1 MNDIALNSLKSELT
15 TFEKVILEME
25 NENYLMNEKVIKFL

>member
-15 TFEKVILEME
+15 TFEKLILEME
-25 NENYLMNEKVIKFL
+25 NENEAG